1 MLSCVFVSHFS
12 ESLESSL
19 VKISVLQGTPAYTFS
34 FLQVMEP
41 YLPPM
46 SFFLVCSTAFLLLK
60 QLCLG
65 LPVSLEFTL
74 TLSISASFRSGINT

>member
-1 MLSCVFVSHFS
+1 MPSYVSVSYFS
-12 ESLESSL
+12 KSLESSL
-19 VKISVLQGTPAYTFS
+19 VKISVLQGAPLYTFS

-46 SFFLVCSTAFLLLK
+46 SFFLACSTAFLLLK

-65 LPVSLEFTL
+65 LSVSLEFTL
-74 TLSISASFRSGINT
+74 TLSSWASFRSGISI